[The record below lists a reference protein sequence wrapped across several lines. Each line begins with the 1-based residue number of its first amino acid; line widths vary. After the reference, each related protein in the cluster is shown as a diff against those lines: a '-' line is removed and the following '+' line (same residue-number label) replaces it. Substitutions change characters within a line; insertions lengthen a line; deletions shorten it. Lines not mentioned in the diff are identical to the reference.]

1 MGPVKTSKESL
12 VRQLI
17 FLSIQYEE
25 LLKHLNAT
33 ELLIKNPNA
42 SKQSWGASEK
52 KKIKEAKTIN
62 QMINQVFKRSVM
74 DTQKFVILLAITAL
88 LGCCTSPGGQTDS
101 NTEYRK
107 ELSARLYKIR
117 NEDSLQIV
125 LKQFAEE
132 KNDVGK
138 MICYKQLGSRQREN
152 AHFSDAI
159 SSHHK
164 GLEIALKLNDTIE
177 IVQAMNNLGTNFRR
191 IGAQSEASQYHY
203 QALHYAE
210 AWSGLHTHT
219 GTKNR
224 VVSLNGIGNI
234 SLTLGYYNEAEK
246 HFREA
251 LKDEIALKSPIGQ
264 AINYANLG
272 AIFENRQQ
280 YDSAYLYF
288 HKSLEQNKIAKSD
301 MGIGLCL
308 IHLGELYEKEQKF
321 ELAKAEY
328 QKAYDLM
335 DEISDKWHWLE
346 ACQSI
351 ARIHLITGNVA
362 EFNRYIQLAEST
374 ANQIKSPE
382 HLAAI
387 YMLKHDY
394 DIRQGNHRLALQH
407 YKQHKAMQDSVQGVQ
422 KANRYMDI
430 RLGYEQDKN
439 ALRFQQMEAASK
451 MEQQKKQFVIY
462 MSWLII
468 IVSFIITALLYYAY
482 RQRTLSNKILKKLEQ
497 TRTDFFTNITHE
509 FRTPLTV
516 IQGLN
521 RQMQQKENLCEKEKT
536 AFRAAIDRQSNNL
549 LNLVNQLLDVAKI
562 KRGADEPQWKRGDIV
577 AYLQMTAE
585 AFSLFAG
592 EKEVKLTFY
601 SEVTLTEM
609 DFIPSYIDKIV
620 CNLLSNA
627 IKHTEPGGK
636 IEFVVRKG
644 PRPDTITIRISDTGE
659 GIPQE
664 DLERIFDF
672 FYQSPQARNTSG
684 TGIGLA
690 FTQMMVEKMK
700 GKIEVESQLGQ
711 GSVFTVSLPLKN
723 KQLPHIL
730 PLREDEK
737 PASVL
742 PEKHDVINQNE
753 EKPEPLEKESC
764 AVQPLVLI
772 VEDNRDIVLYLKS
785 LLVDRYKVIT
795 ARNGEEGL
803 DAAEKSIPDLVIT
816 DLMMPVKDG
825 YQFVC
830 EMKKNMLLNHIPV
843 IMLTAKTSEE
853 DRIKGLRC
861 GVEAYIRKPFQQ
873 EELLIRIENI
883 FENRRILKEKYMS
896 AITRN
901 GSENKLDNDA
911 NLKFLQT
918 ITNIIQSEIDN
929 PELNST
935 FLADKMALSISQLS
949 RKINGITG
957 YSTISYVLQLKLNK
971 AKKMLADDN
980 ISITEVSDACG
991 FYDVSYFSRVFK
1003 KEFGISPSHF
1013 QKMPVLG

>member
-1 MGPVKTSKESL
+1 MMKQVKT
-12 VRQLI
+12 
-17 FLSIQYEE
+17 Y
-25 LLKHLNAT
+25 ACT
-33 ELLIKNPNA
+33 A
-42 SKQSWGASEK
+42 A
-52 KKIKEAKTIN
+52 
-62 QMINQVFKRSVM
+62 
-74 DTQKFVILLAITAL
+74 QKLAILFVVMAL
-88 LGCCTSPGGQTDS
+88 LNQCTSPEMQTEEE
-101 NTEYRK
+101 TKYRK
-107 ELSARLYKIR
+107 EISSKLYKIR
-117 NEDSLQIV
+117 NEDTLQIV
-125 LKQFAEE
+125 LQQYIDK
-132 KNDVGK
+132 KDDVGQ

-152 AHFSDAI
+152 ARFSDAI
-159 SSHHK
+159 SSHQQ

-210 AWSGLHTHT
+210 AWSGLHTPA

-234 SLTLGYYNEAEK
+234 SLTLGYYNDAEK

-272 AIFENRQQ
+272 AVFEERQQ
-280 YDSAYLYF
+280 YDSAYVYF
-288 HKSLEQNKIAKSD
+288 QKSLEQNKIGKSD

-308 IHLGELYEKEQKF
+308 IHLGEIYEKEQKY

-328 QKAYDLM
+328 QKAYELM
-335 DEISDKWHWLE
+335 DQISDKWHWLN
-346 ACQSI
+346 ACLSI
-351 ARIHLITGNVA
+351 ARIHLITGNNA

-382 HLAAI
+382 DLAEV

-394 DIRQGNHRLALQH
+394 DIRQGNHQLALQH
-407 YKQHKAMQDSVQGVQ
+407 YKQHKAMQDSVQGIQ

-430 RLGYEQDKN
+430 RLGYEQNKN

-462 MSWLII
+462 MSWLVII
-468 IVSFIITALLYYAY
+468 ISFIITALLYYAY
-482 RQRTLSNKILKKLEQ
+482 CQRTRSNKILQKMEQ

-521 RQMQQKENLCEKEKT
+521 REMQQKQSLSEKEKT

-549 LNLVNQLLDVAKI
+549 LNLVNQLLDVAKM
-562 KRGADEPQWKRGDIV
+562 KRGSDEPQWRRGDIV

-585 AFSLFAG
+585 SFRLYAG
-592 EKEVKLTFY
+592 EKEVSFLFY
-601 SEVTLTEM
+601 SEIAESEM

-627 IKHTEPGGK
+627 MKHTEAGGK
-636 IEFVVRKG
+636 IDLVVSKG
-644 PRPDTITIRISDTGE
+644 SRPDTITIRVSDTGE
-659 GIPQE
+659 GIPRE

-672 FYQSPQARNTSG
+672 FYQSPKAKNTSG

-711 GSVFTVSLPLKN
+711 GSVFSVNLPLNNSQLPSVLPLK
-723 KQLPHIL
+723 
-730 PLREDEK
+730 EDEK
-737 PASVL
+737 PIAVL
-742 PEKHDVINQNE
+742 PEKQQVFIENE
-753 EKPEPLEKESC
+753 EQPELLQDEAGPEQALI
-764 AVQPLVLI
+764 LI

-785 LLVDRYKVIT
+785 LLVDRYNVIT

-803 DAAEKSIPDLVIT
+803 EVAEKSIPDLVIT

-825 YQFVC
+825 YQFAC
-830 EMKKNMLLNHIPV
+830 DMKQNRLLNHIPV
-843 IMLTAKTSEE
+843 IMLTAKTSVE
-853 DRIKGLRC
+853 DCIKGLRC

-896 AITRN
+896 AITHSA
-901 GSENKLDNDA
+901 SENKLDNDA

-918 ITNIIQSEIDN
+918 IANIIHSEINN

-935 FLADKMALSISQLS
+935 FLADKMAMSISQLS

-980 ISITEVSDACG
+980 IPVAEVSDACG
-991 FYDVSYFSRVFK
+991 FYDASYFSRVFK
-1003 KEFGISPSHF
+1003 KEFGVSPSHY
-1013 QKMPVLG
+1013 QKIPTLV